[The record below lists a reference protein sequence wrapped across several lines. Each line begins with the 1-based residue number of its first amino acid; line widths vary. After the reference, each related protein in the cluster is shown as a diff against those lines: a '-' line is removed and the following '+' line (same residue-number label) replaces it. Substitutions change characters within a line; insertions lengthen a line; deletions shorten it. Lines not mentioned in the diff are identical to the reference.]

1 MSPRPRLALLLGG
14 GVLAAA
20 CAPGPGAPPAPE
32 TPPSPS
38 STCVVASD
46 SAGAGR
52 DVTAAFDDSADAR
65 RVARATRVVAP
76 VRLDC
81 EGRPSPGLAIR
92 WSRDSSARFWTID
105 LDSPSTWTAGP
116 LAAAWWADPDA
127 NSALRWAGV
136 ESLIPLDERRL
147 VLGFSSPEAEP
158 PTVLADRS
166 LGVPPTSPR
175 RNSVLPQPTSGDL
188 RDAID
193 RGVDLVHTSDP
204 GVIEYASRR
213 PGLTSIPLPWNRVY
227 LLLLPSS
234 SAGVGAAI
242 PPDTAA
248 FRAALARDAVRADAR
263 AAAAPSWWERAGACP
278 QVTPPSARRR
288 QLANAVVYRAS
299 DRVARDLAE
308 RIVALAG
315 APELAARGLDDEA
328 FRSALVSGSE
338 RAFVVAAPVHAT
350 VPCRESAG
358 WPPSAT
364 VVPLIETRPHAIL
377 RRGTP
382 PFEVE
387 WDGTLV
393 GR

>member
-1 MSPRPRLALLLGG
+1 
-14 GVLAAA
+14 
-20 CAPGPGAPPAPE
+20 
-32 TPPSPS
+32 
-38 STCVVASD
+38 
-46 SAGAGR
+46 
-52 DVTAAFDDSADAR
+52 
-65 RVARATRVVAP
+65 VVAP

-81 EGRPSPGLAIR
+81 EGHPSPGLAVS
-92 WSRDSSARFWTID
+92 WSRDSSARYWTLD
-105 LDSPSTWTAGP
+105 LDTPSTWIAGT

-127 NSALRWAGV
+127 SAALRWAGV
-136 ESLIPLDERRL
+136 ESLVPLDERRL
-147 VLGFSSPEAEP
+147 VLGFSAPQPEP
-158 PTVLADRS
+158 PAVLADRS

-175 RNSVLPQPTSGDL
+175 RISVLPKLDSGDL

-213 PGLTSIPLPWNRVY
+213 PGLTSIPLPWNRAY

-242 PPDTAA
+242 PPDTAG

-278 QVTPPSARRR
+278 QVTPPSAWRRP
-288 QLANAVVYRAS
+288 LANTVVYRAS

-315 APELAARGLDDEA
+315 APELAARSLDDEA
-328 FRSALVSGSE
+328 FRSALASGSE
-338 RAFVVAAPVHAT
+338 RGFVLAAPVHAT